1 MLSLN
6 CKLLFVACALVSASS
21 AANER
26 KFEMTSS
33 VTARYVNNDLETGG
47 SLNLDNPFI
56 SRSDTLSIQPSIG
69 ASYRS
74 SRFLGRLNATHNYLD
89 RHTTSDSLEA
99 STRDNYTN
107 YTASSELQLI
117 ENVFSISLGGQQGYQ
132 SFGARNSLIDDQV
145 TNSDNLSRTRRLS
158 TGFDFSTPQSDYIA
172 LFMQGSFSNTKSN
185 SESVESANDID
196 SDNTALVIR
205 LTQGDE
211 VDFMSWD
218 ISHNYR
224 KTKGS
229 LNTDL
234 LTRSLNGNI
243 YFGLTQNFDL
253 LMTGRSETVNRSSTE
268 DFSGDNDLDY
278 DSYGAGLSYAP
289 ASGRRL
295 DISYNESN
303 RQLDDEKDK
312 FVGVNL
318 NWRFTS
324 RTSLSAELSRRFFG
338 ESGSLLFRHNTRAVR
353 TSIRYDENVTT
364 FSRIVGLDRGVQ
376 VFVCP
381 VGVTDIGNCFQPDTL
396 GYELQTGEE
405 FVPFASI
412 TPELSEEVRVR
423 KTLQG
428 TMGFQRR
435 RLTANLNIR
444 HISNDFLDTGREI
457 DTYLVGI
464 VSSLRFGSKTSFSLS
479 ADYQDTKDVNE
490 GSETTSDTWR
500 ASVGLSYRIARDAR
514 IGLTYRYV
522 KRESDDVNNDVENKR
537 LSLQFSYKF
546 N

>member
-1 MLSLN
+1 MN
-6 CKLLFVACALVSASS
+6 YNLLIVAGTLVVSS
-21 AANER
+21 VAANER
-26 KFEMTSS
+26 KVEITSN
-33 VTARYVNNDLETGG
+33 VTASYVNNDSETGN
-47 SLNLDNPFI
+47 SSNPDNPFV

-74 SRFLGRLNATHNYLD
+74 NRFLGRVSATHNYLD

-132 SFGARNSLIDDQV
+132 SFGARNSLIDDQF
-145 TNSDNLSRTRRLS
+145 TNSANLSRTRRLS
-158 TGFDFSTPQSDYIA
+158 TGFNFSAPQSDYIA
-172 LFMQGSFSNTKSN
+172 LFVQGSFSNTKSN
-185 SESVESANDID
+185 SESFESANNID
-196 SDNTALVIR
+196 SDNKSLVTRI
-205 LTQGDE
+205 TQGDE

-224 KTKGS
+224 KTQGS

-253 LMTGRSETVNRSSTE
+253 LVTGRSETVNRSSTN
-268 DFSGDNDLDY
+268 DFSDANDLDY

-324 RTSLSAELSRRFFG
+324 RSSLSAELSRRFFG
-338 ESGSLLFRHNTRAVR
+338 ESGSLLFRHNTKAVR

-364 FSRIVGLDRGVQ
+364 FSRIIGLDQDVQ

-396 GYELQTGEE
+396 SYELETGEE

-435 RLTANLNIR
+435 RLTTNLNVR

-457 DTYLVGI
+457 DTYLIGI
-464 VSSLRFGSKTSFSLS
+464 ASSLRFGTKTSFSLS

-490 GSETTSDTWR
+490 GAETTSDTWR
-500 ASVGLSYRIARDAR
+500 ASVGLNYRMAKDAT

-522 KRESDDVNNDVENKR
+522 KRDSDDVGEDVTNKR
-537 LSLQFSYKF
+537 LSLRFSYVF